1 MCRVTAKA
9 TVNRTRRAIT
19 PDMILVRRV
28 RPILAILSFSG
39 LRVTTQGGVR
49 TDQPEPFFTPRL
61 NPTAKAKQLTGAKPG
76 LNLWGGGA
84 TRREDDFRA
93 PT

>member
-1 MCRVTAKA
+1 MSRVTPRATAK
-9 TVNRTRRAIT
+9 RMRRATT
-19 PDMILVRRV
+19 PDMILVRRD

-61 NPTAKAKQLTGAKPG
+61 NPTGKAKQLAGAKPG

-84 TRREDDFRA
+84 TRREDNFRA
-93 PT
+93 PA